1 MGDSELFKAAFS
13 KEMALCSKREYCRE
27 DIRLKLNDWGLG
39 DNDSGRVL
47 ATLVSEK
54 FIDEKRY
61 SRAFARDKFN
71 YNKWG
76 KIKISALLR
85 MKRIPSETIS
95 EALASI
101 DQDLY
106 LQTLKDLIS
115 SHRKHVRAKNQFEM
129 NGKLLRFAL
138 SKGFES
144 SLVYD
149 ILKMEE

>member
-1 MGDSELFKAAFS
+1 MGDSELFKAALS
-13 KEMALCSKREYCRE
+13 KAMALCSKREYCRE

>member
-1 MGDSELFKAAFS
+1 MGDSELFKAALS
-13 KEMALCSKREYCRE
+13 KAMALCSKREYCRE

-39 DNDSGRVL
+39 DNESGEIL

-61 SRAFARDKFN
+61 TRAFARDKFN

>member
-1 MGDSELFKAAFS
+1 MGDSELFKAALS
-13 KEMALCSKREYCRE
+13 KAMALCSKREYCRE

-85 MKRIPSETIS
+85 MKRIPPETIS